1 MSVVDKMIAAV
12 TPIESP
18 RERIEARAR
27 ARTSAAPGDWLS
39 LVLEHHVQIE
49 AAFDAVGLTT
59 DAESRRRAQRELV
72 ILLTAHAVAEE
83 NVLYPALGHA
93 NARGH
98 AELAYEE
105 QARVKLE
112 LGLLDYLMPMSQ
124 EYLDRLTAI
133 REAVAH
139 HVFEEES
146 KWFLE
151 IKERLTLPEQ
161 DVLGA
166 RYLDEFARYRVDSDW
181 IPGGGAIP
189 VARVVNDGAADLE
202 AVYHGAHTRSAPS
215 VETGFPRP

>member
-12 TPIESP
+12 MPMETP
-18 RERIEARAR
+18 RERVEARAR
-27 ARTSAAPGDWLS
+27 ARTSASSGDWLS

-59 DAESRRRAQRELV
+59 DADSRRAALRELV
-72 ILLTAHAVAEE
+72 ALLTAHAVAEE

-105 QARVKLE
+105 QARMKLE
-112 LGLLDYLMPMSQ
+112 LGMLDYLTPMSQ
-124 EYLDRLTAI
+124 EYLDRLDAI
-133 REAVAH
+133 RESVAH
-139 HVFEEES
+139 HLFEEES

-166 RYLDEFARYRVDSDW
+166 RYLDEFERYRNDTDW
-181 IPGGGAIP
+181 IPGGAPIP
-189 VARVVNDGAADLE
+189 VARILNDGP
-202 AVYHGAHTRSAPS
+202 AH
-215 VETGFPRP
+215 